1 MAETKAAPATVKL
14 PVTPGN
20 GVSSPE
26 TATPIGTSLRKKQ
39 KRNKP
44 TLSCEE
50 CVERKTKVSRLP
62 AIDPLHR
69 AHVRV
74 RAWLVWIWIHGLR

>member
-14 PVTPGN
+14 PVTPGT
-20 GVSSPE
+20 GISSPE
-26 TATPIGTSLRKKQ
+26 TGTGTPPKKKQ

-50 CVERKTKVSRLP
+50 CVERKTKVSRSRLP
-62 AIDPLHR
+62 AIDPSHR
-69 AHVRV
+69 DHRTRTRMACMDC
-74 RAWLVWIWIHGLR
+74 AELS